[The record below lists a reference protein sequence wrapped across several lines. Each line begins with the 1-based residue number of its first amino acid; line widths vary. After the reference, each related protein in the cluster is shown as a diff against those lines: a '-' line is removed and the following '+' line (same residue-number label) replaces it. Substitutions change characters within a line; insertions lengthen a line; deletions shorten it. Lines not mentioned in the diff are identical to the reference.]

1 VKDDWQ
7 GRISGNST
15 AAAARKG
22 LSPTKD
28 GAVPSVKDVDAK
40 DGFMLLQMAGKGDVA
55 NIKKVIALLKM
66 VLLILPL
73 MAGNG
78 TDAPA
83 EKGVAPAQDGAIAA
97 ARNDWQQCCCGY

>member
-1 VKDDWQ
+1 M
-7 GRISGNST
+7 
-15 AAAARKG
+15 
-22 LSPTKD
+22 
-28 GAVPSVKDVDAK
+28 DAK

-97 ARNDWQQCCCGY
+97 ARND

>member
-7 GRISGNST
+7 GRTVAAFLKKSLLLVNISGNST

-28 GAVPSVKDVDAK
+28 GAVPSVKDADAK

-55 NIKKVIALLKM
+55 NVKKVIALLKM
-66 VLLILPL
+66 VLLILPM

-83 EKGVAPAQDGAIAA
+83 EKGVTPA
-97 ARNDWQQCCCGY
+97 